1 MNTIHLKGNPV
12 HTYGNMP
19 QVGDACPHFS
29 LVKSDLSTSTDEDFA
44 GKRIILNIFPSL
56 DTATCAMSVRQFNA
70 RAAALPNTVVLA
82 ISADL
87 PFAAG
92 RFCSTEHID
101 NVITLS
107 TFRNP
112 MFGRVMGVEM
122 IDGPLQGLLAR
133 TVIVLDEQHR
143 ITYCEM
149 VNEITQEPNY
159 QAALDALK

>member
-1 MNTIHLKGNPV
+1 MNTIHLKGFPV

>member
-1 MNTIHLKGNPV
+1 METIYLQGNPI
-12 HTYGNMP
+12 HTYGVMP
-19 QVGDACPHFS
+19 QVGDRCPHFS
-29 LVKSDLSTSTDEDFA
+29 LVKSDLSTATDEDFA

-70 RAAALPNTVVLA
+70 RAAALPDTVVLA

-92 RFCSTEHID
+92 RFCSTENID

-112 MFGRVMGVEM
+112 GFGRNMGLEM

-133 TVIVLDEQHR
+133 TVIVLDPNGR
-143 ITYCEM
+143 IIYREL
-149 VNEITQEPNY
+149 VSEITQEPNY
-159 QAALDALK
+159 QAALEVLK